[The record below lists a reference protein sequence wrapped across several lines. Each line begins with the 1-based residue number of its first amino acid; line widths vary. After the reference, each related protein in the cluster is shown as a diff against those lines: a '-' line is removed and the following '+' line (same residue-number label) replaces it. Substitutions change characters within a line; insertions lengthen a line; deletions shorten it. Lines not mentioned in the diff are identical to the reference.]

1 MLNPMNDAPNVHT
14 AYMAGREDTYP
25 NHHIME
31 IAQAIKAWKF
41 ASTDHAETSFFGVE
55 NIRKMRAYWLG
66 RARGLRARKGY
77 GG

>member
-1 MLNPMNDAPNVHT
+1 MLNPMKDAPNVQT

-25 NHHIME
+25 NYHIME
-31 IAQAIKAWKF
+31 IRSAILAWKW
-41 ASTDHAETSFFGVE
+41 AMTDHAETSFFGVDA
-55 NIRKMRAYWLG
+55 IRRMRAYWLG